1 MGLFTGLLTLPL
13 APVRGAAWV
22 VQQVAD
28 EAERQADDQSQ
39 LRRQLLQL
47 ELDRDAGLIDDGDY
61 ERASDSVLDQ
71 IAQGHANAVVRDES
85 TSSLEL
91 GDG

>member
-47 ELDRDAGLIDDGDY
+47 ELDRDAGLIDDDDY
-61 ERASDSVLDQ
+61 ERASDTVLDQ
-71 IAQGHANAVVRDES
+71 IAQGHANAVVREES

>member
-47 ELDRDAGLIDDGDY
+47 ELDRDAGLIDDAEY
-61 ERASDSVLDQ
+61 EHASDSVLDQ